1 MTRRVLFPGDSEI
14 DQLFRIFRTLG
25 TPSEAM
31 WPGVT
36 QLPDYKGSFP
46 KWTSKGL
53 EEIVPNLEPEGQD
66 LLLVG
71 TGRRQGG
78 QAAAACQLLLSIE
91 VFALSSSLLCKP
103 GSFWGKTGLFS
114 DLCTQVACPCMYHL
128 HLEAS
133 PTISP
138 MFVTL
143 FKTSL
148 F

>member
-1 MTRRVLFPGDSEI
+1 MSGRCLPGLAAHLILGSVWQGNRPHAFSPSPLQVTRRALFPGDSEI

-53 EEIVPNLEPEGQD
+53 EEVVPNLEPEGQD

-78 QAAAACQLLLSIE
+78 QGFLMPAAALARSVC
-91 VFALSSSLLCKP
+91 
-103 GSFWGKTGLFS
+103 
-114 DLCTQVACPCMYHL
+114 
-128 HLEAS
+128 
-133 PTISP
+133 
-138 MFVTL
+138 FVIQPL
-143 FKTSL
+143 M
-148 F
+148 